1 MMRSAVDSSNISE
14 VMWEN
19 ETLFVLFKKNGITGA
34 YYGVPAE
41 KYNELISAPSAGK
54 YLNSEIKP
62 FFTYRE
68 LSTPG
73 SGCPDRTAF
82 ADAVAGST

>member
-1 MMRSAVDSSNISE
+1 MMRSAVESSNVAE

-34 YYGVPAE
+34 YDGVPVE
-41 KYNELISAPSAGK
+41 KYNGMIAAPSAGG

-62 FFTYRE
+62 FYPYRVVLAPE
-68 LSTPG
+68 MGDTGMP
-73 SGCPDRTAF
+73 PTA
-82 ADAVAGST
+82 DGVDGYT